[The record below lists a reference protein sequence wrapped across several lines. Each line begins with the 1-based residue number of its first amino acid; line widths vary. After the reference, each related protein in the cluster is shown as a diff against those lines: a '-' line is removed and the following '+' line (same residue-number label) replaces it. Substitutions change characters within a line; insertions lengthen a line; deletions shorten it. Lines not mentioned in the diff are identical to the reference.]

1 VSITI
6 GGREVEADGR
16 YTIAGCEREGEA
28 LDVVC
33 RHRGTHEVQ
42 ILPASIHEALRQY
55 LRAHPVLAVERDGRE
70 IALDLPRTRRRFK
83 QGSDD
88 AFRPA
93 PRIEP
98 VLCGRFKVR
107 YW

>member
-70 IALDLPRTRRRFK
+70 IALDLPRTVFS
-83 QGSDD
+83 QD
-88 AFRPA
+88 AVLAGGDLSKAATTPFGL
-93 PRIEP
+93 PR
-98 VLCGRFKVR
+98 G
-107 YW
+107 